1 MGWLFEEPKMGVYRM
16 ASTRRLLTFAV
27 GMLMVVMLG
36 AVASAQSTQAQLTFV
51 NGTSSDPVNVE
62 VNGQAVAA
70 DVEYATSSD
79 PVLVDAGPATIEFS
93 DGSTVELEIP
103 GGTAWNVVSGHGA
116 DGATAAAYPIV
127 LAPIPEGQASSG
139 VWNASTETVLVS
151 LNGSDPADFEPGFGV
166 SQVLVAGGTVVS
178 ASAGVDTPATAE
190 YTTENDNYVDFFV
203 VNDGTQLA
211 VATTVV
217 PSMTDLI
224 ALLIGGVEPP
234 PTAVVPDVA
243 GLPAADATAELVE
256 AGYNVGEASEAS
268 DTVEAGLVIR
278 TDPPAGTTT
287 EPGIT
292 VAMYVSSG
300 PGAVE
305 VPDVVGE
312 PADEAVAE
320 LEELGFT
327 TSIVEQNSDE
337 VEEGL
342 VIETNP
348 RAGVTVAPGTEI
360 LVVVSTGPED
370 VEVPDFLGLT
380 VDEANDV
387 AEDAGLE
394 ALFVEDPDD
403 PDPDGIVVAQD
414 PAAGEVVP
422 AGSEVTLQLSP
433 ATQDPWT
440 SIKLDPNRFLTA
452 GGINF
457 LPDSVSEIDVPASD
471 IELRGR
477 DIVDDNGFW
486 SVTIDTSRLDPNR
499 AYDLVVTGT
508 AEDGSPYEQIFTIPP
523 VGESV
528 DEPQEDEAVPTW
540 VWFVLGGILIAA
552 IVIGVVLLTGAGSS
566 ESEAAGA
573 AAGSADASGEP
584 PADGPS

>member
-1 MGWLFEEPKMGVYRM
+1 MTG
-16 ASTRRLLTFAV
+16 ARRWLTFAV
-27 GMLMVVMLG
+27 GILMVGMFG

-51 NGTSSDPVNVE
+51 NGASAEPVNVV
-62 VNGQAVAA
+62 VNGDVVAS
-70 DVEYATSSD
+70 DLEYATPSE

-93 DGSTVELEIP
+93 DGSSVELEVP
-103 GGTAWNVVSGHGA
+103 GGTAWNVVSGHGE
-116 DGATAAAYPIV
+116 DDATAAAYPIV

-151 LNGSDPADFEPGFGV
+151 LNGSDPGDFEPGFGV
-166 SQVLVAGGTVVS
+166 SQVLVDGGTVVS
-178 ASAGVDTPATAE
+178 ASAGVDTPALAE
-190 YTTENDNYVDFFV
+190 YPTADDNYVDFFV
-203 VNDGTQLA
+203 VDDGIQLA
-211 VATTVV
+211 IATTVV

-224 ALLIGGVEPP
+224 ELLGGGVEPP

-243 GLPAADATAELVE
+243 GLPADDATAALVE
-256 AGYNVGEASEAS
+256 AGYNVGEVSEAS
-268 DTVEAGLVIR
+268 DTVEAGLAIR
-278 TDPPAGTTT
+278 TDPSAGTTT
-287 EPGIT
+287 MPGIT
-292 VAMYVSSG
+292 VALYISSG
-300 PGAVE
+300 PATVE
-305 VPDVVGE
+305 VPDVVGQ
-312 PADEAVAE
+312 PLDEAVAE
-320 LEELGFT
+320 LEDLGFT
-327 TSIVEQNSDE
+327 TSIVEEESDE

-360 LVVVSTGPED
+360 VVVVSTGPED

-380 VDEANDV
+380 VDEANAV
-387 AEDAGLE
+387 AEEAGLE
-394 ALFVEDPDD
+394 ALFVEDPDE

-422 AGSEVTLQLSP
+422 AGSEVVLQLSP

-457 LPDSVSEIDVPASD
+457 LPESVSEIDVPESD

-477 DIVDDNGFW
+477 DVVDENGFW

-523 VGESV
+523 VGETV

-566 ESEAAGA
+566 GSEAADAGA
-573 AAGSADASGEP
+573 GNAEASVEP
-584 PADGPS
+584 SPEEPS